1 MCLYVIKLRLGG
13 RSGTELQR
21 LPCGGLRRAPTG
33 GSTLSPSRCII
44 LCAPALKDF
53 DTGLQALPT
62 EVKEMFLWRAIL
74 IMASQHPL
82 VSCDHLL

>member
-1 MCLYVIKLRLGG
+1 M
-13 RSGTELQR
+13 
-21 LPCGGLRRAPTG
+21 